1 MIRRTPG
8 GPRVGRVLAVMAAA
22 GAGVLVSF
30 LPAVAQRGPATS
42 ATGLT
47 PELLSQACAPS
58 LAYARPDVPLRV
70 TGGQD
75 SIIRSAFAP
84 GDLVTINA
92 GTRQGMTV
100 GQEFYTR
107 RALIRGRASSG
118 TPITIRTTGW
128 IRVHAVDEEMSLA
141 TITHACDSVDVDD
154 YLEPFV
160 LPTIPAI
167 SKAEG
172 KPERG
177 SYGRVLVGQDSRTA
191 FGTGDYVVVDRGA
204 NHGVTPGARF
214 VIYHDRQ
221 TPGNFLFEI
230 GEAVAVDVKPES
242 STVRVLTA
250 LDGILEGD
258 YVGMRK

>member
-1 MIRRTPG
+1 M
-8 GPRVGRVLAVMAAA
+8 LA
-22 GAGVLVSF
+22 SI
-30 LPAVAQRGPATS
+30 LPAIAQRGPAPT

-47 PELLSQACAPS
+47 PALLSQACAPS
-58 LAYARPDVPLRV
+58 LAYERPEVPLRI

-75 SIIRSAFAP
+75 SVVRTAYAP

-92 GTRQGMTV
+92 GAHQGMTV

-107 RALIRGRASSG
+107 RALIRGRASTG

-128 IRVHAVDEEMSLA
+128 IRVYAVDEEMSLA

-154 YLEPFV
+154 YLEPFA
-160 LPTIPAI
+160 LPTVPAI
-167 SKAEG
+167 SKATG

-177 SYGRVLVGQDSRTA
+177 NYGRVLVGQDSRTA
-191 FGTGDYVVVDRGA
+191 FGTGDYLVVDRGA

-214 VIYHDRQ
+214 VIYHDKQ

-230 GEAVAVDVKPES
+230 GEAVAVDVKPDS
-242 STVRVLTA
+242 STVRVITA